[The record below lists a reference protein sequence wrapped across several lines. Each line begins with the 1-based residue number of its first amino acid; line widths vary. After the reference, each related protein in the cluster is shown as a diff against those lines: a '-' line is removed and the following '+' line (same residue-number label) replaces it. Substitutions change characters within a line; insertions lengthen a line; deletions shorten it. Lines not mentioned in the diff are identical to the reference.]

1 MQPNTLRAL
10 LLLLCTA
17 ATSTLVGNAIVRGRM
32 KNANIG
38 DRIEIYVPHY
48 YLDND
53 ANSYK
58 VQLDGQLEFQ
68 IDAYIT
74 EPQLVFLVF
83 GQDQL
88 PIFLDP
94 GDTLLVKAD
103 MFQFPVM
110 VEFGGKAAAN
120 NKLLSAYAKTQLTDY
135 NEFNNVR
142 FKIGQW
148 WFSLESSVN
157 EQMLAL
163 PRPEFIAWANEKQ
176 KESFAVYDR
185 FMEAQSDMLSL
196 SFREW
201 IESEIIFTR
210 AYHLLMY
217 GAVYKNRYQIEDE
230 YFDFLQEIPMVVS
243 AIGSEAYRQYLQ
255 VYMARLQVNN
265 GLEDRFYRGQYDF
278 SGTLLEGKSLAFF
291 RSEIIK
297 MAFSSDRFQEIL
309 PAYNDFLRHNTYP
322 EYEPKITALYE
333 RTSRFAPGIAAP
345 SFGGK
350 DYYTASNFTNTSL
363 SGKVIYLN
371 FWATWCGA
379 CVKKMDFFNA
389 FSPELAAA
397 GVVIVNIS
405 IDENEANWSDALVAN
420 RMAGYHLL
428 AKSYPEQAMA
438 ATFGVQAVPQYFIIG
453 ANGMIAQKPYSNQPN
468 DILNRLIE
476 VAKGK

>member
-1 MQPNTLRAL
+1 MLPNTLRAL

-38 DRIEIYVPHY
+38 DRIELYVPHY

-94 GDTLLVKAD
+94 SDTLLIKAD

-120 NKLLSAYAKTQLTDY
+120 NKLLSAFAKTQLTDY

-176 KESFAVYDR
+176 KESFC
-185 FMEAQSDMLSL
+185 
-196 SFREW
+196 
-201 IESEIIFTR
+201 
-210 AYHLLMY
+210 
-217 GAVYKNRYQIEDE
+217 
-230 YFDFLQEIPMVVS
+230 
-243 AIGSEAYRQYLQ
+243 
-255 VYMARLQVNN
+255 
-265 GLEDRFYRGQYDF
+265 
-278 SGTLLEGKSLAFF
+278 
-291 RSEIIK
+291 
-297 MAFSSDRFQEIL
+297 
-309 PAYNDFLRHNTYP
+309 
-322 EYEPKITALYE
+322 
-333 RTSRFAPGIAAP
+333 GI
-345 SFGGK
+345 
-350 DYYTASNFTNTSL
+350 
-363 SGKVIYLN
+363 
-371 FWATWCGA
+371 
-379 CVKKMDFFNA
+379 
-389 FSPELAAA
+389 
-397 GVVIVNIS
+397 
-405 IDENEANWSDALVAN
+405 
-420 RMAGYHLL
+420 
-428 AKSYPEQAMA
+428 
-438 ATFGVQAVPQYFIIG
+438 
-453 ANGMIAQKPYSNQPN
+453 
-468 DILNRLIE
+468 
-476 VAKGK
+476 